1 MTIGPADV
9 RRIAAL
15 AELEVPETEVAR
27 LAEQLDRIVAY
38 AAQLSRLVGGSGAS
52 DGAYLPG
59 PAAAPLRPDEVR
71 PAGLDRPLSDLGA
84 EMRDGFFLV
93 PRLPAMDDE

>member
-15 AELEVPETEVAR
+15 AELEVPETDVAQ
-27 LAEQLDRIVAY
+27 LADQLDRIVAY
-38 AAQLSRLVGGSGAS
+38 AAQLSSLVAGAS
-52 DGAYLPG
+52 GDGAYLPG
-59 PAAAPLRPDEVR
+59 PAAAPLRPDAVR
-71 PAGLDRPLSDLGA
+71 PAALARPLADLGG

-93 PRLPAMDDE
+93 PRLSAMEGE